1 MSNKT
6 IIFISKLFH
15 KLTLQKFIVVVLFIA
30 LIIFFVNINS
40 LFKITEG
47 NVPCKFTPNQKQ
59 MEGNLNAKAKKYE
72 KDIPN
77 LDNSKSVLSNIS
89 DLKSKVQR

>member
-1 MSNKT
+1 MSNKNYN
-6 IIFISKLFH
+6 FLSKLFH
-15 KLTLQKFIVVVLFIA
+15 KLTLQKFILVVLFIT

-47 NVPCKFTPNQKQ
+47 NTSCKFSNQKQ
-59 MEGNLNAKAKKYE
+59 MEANIDAKAKKYK

-77 LDNSKSVLSNIS
+77 LDNSKSIMSNIS
-89 DLKSKVQR
+89 DLKSNVKR